1 MRCSFLILMTM
12 VLQDV
17 FAQKFVY
24 PTTRKDDV
32 SDMYFG
38 KSIPDPYR
46 WLEDDNSPE
55 TKKWVEEQNKFT
67 NQYLSKIPGRERI
80 HKRLSE
86 VWNYAKYSTPFKK
99 GKYFFHYKN
108 DGMQN
113 QSVLYIQDDLDDD
126 ARVLIDPNKLS
137 NDGTTSLA
145 GFYPSSDSKYAAY
158 SISKAGSDWNEFFV
172 INMETGELLKDHITH
187 VKWSGVSWRGNGFF
201 YSRYDKPE
209 DGKELTSANSFHKV
223 YFHMLGQDQS
233 EDRIV
238 YQEPSFPQLIFSS
251 DITDDQRFLII
262 SISESTS
269 GNRIIFKDLTNPAD
283 KFREMNSNYDFDFNV
298 IDHVNGLLLV
308 YTNYNA
314 PKYRLIAVNPEN
326 PNVDEAKEIIPE
338 SEDVL
343 TGVSLCADRL
353 VAQYLSNVSSKL
365 NVLDLNGKFEKTVKL
380 PGIGMVGGFSSDRKE
395 KFAFYSFTS
404 FTQPSTIYSY
414 DIFSNTS
421 KIYNTPKLSF
431 NSDDYETK
439 QVFYKSKDGT
449 KIPMFITMK
458 KGVTLNGN
466 HPVYLY
472 GYGGFNISI
481 TPGFSPQMAV
491 FLEAGG
497 IYAVANIRGGGEY
510 GTEWHRNGTKL
521 KKQNVFDDF
530 IAAAEYLIENKYTNA
545 SKIAISGRSN
555 GGLLIGACMT
565 QRPDLFKV
573 ALPAVGVLDMLRYH
587 KFTIGY
593 AWAGDYGRSDEKDQF
608 PNLLSYS
615 PLHNVKA
622 VEYPA
627 TMVLTAD
634 HDDRVVPAHS
644 FKFAAELQS
653 KAQGKNPVLI
663 RIDVNA
669 GHGAGKP
676 TSKTIDEWADVWTFT
691 FHHLGMGLK

>member
-1 MRCSFLILMTM
+1 
-12 VLQDV
+12 
-17 FAQKFVY
+17 
-24 PTTRKDDV
+24 
-32 SDMYFG
+32 
-38 KSIPDPYR
+38 
-46 WLEDDNSPE
+46 
-55 TKKWVEEQNKFT
+55 
-67 NQYLSKIPGRERI
+67 
-80 HKRLSE
+80 
-86 VWNYAKYSTPFKK
+86 
-99 GKYFFHYKN
+99 
-108 DGMQN
+108 
-113 QSVLYIQDDLDDD
+113 
-126 ARVLIDPNKLS
+126 
-137 NDGTTSLA
+137 
-145 GFYPSSDSKYAAY
+145 
-158 SISKAGSDWNEFFV
+158 
-172 INMETGELLKDHITH
+172 
-187 VKWSGVSWRGNGFF
+187 
-201 YSRYDKPE
+201 
-209 DGKELTSANSFHKV
+209 
-223 YFHMLGQDQS
+223 
-233 EDRIV
+233 
-238 YQEPSFPQLIFSS
+238 
-251 DITDDQRFLII
+251 
-262 SISESTS
+262 
-269 GNRIIFKDLTNPAD
+269 
-283 KFREMNSNYDFDFNV
+283 
-298 IDHVNGLLLV
+298 VNGLLLV
-308 YTNYNA
+308 YTNYQA
-314 PKYRLIAVNPEN
+314 PRYRLIGINPEN
-326 PNVDEAKEIIPE
+326 PNIDDAKEIIPE
-338 SEDVL
+338 TEDVL
-343 TGVSLCADRL
+343 TGVSLCADRI

-365 NVLDLNGKFEKTVKL
+365 NVLDLTGKYEKTVKL
-380 PGIGMVGGFSSDRKE
+380 PGIGMVSGFSSDRKE

-421 KIYNTPKLSF
+421 KIYNAPKLSF
-431 NSDDYETK
+431 NSDDFETK

-497 IYAVANIRGGGEY
+497 IYAVANIRGGGEF
-510 GTEWHRNGTKL
+510 GTEWHQNGTKL

-615 PLHNVKA
+615 PLHNVKP

-653 KAQGKNPVLI
+653 KAQGKNPILI

-676 TSKTIDEWADVWTFT
+676 TSKTIDEWADIWTFT
-691 FHHLGMGLK
+691 FYHLGMGLK